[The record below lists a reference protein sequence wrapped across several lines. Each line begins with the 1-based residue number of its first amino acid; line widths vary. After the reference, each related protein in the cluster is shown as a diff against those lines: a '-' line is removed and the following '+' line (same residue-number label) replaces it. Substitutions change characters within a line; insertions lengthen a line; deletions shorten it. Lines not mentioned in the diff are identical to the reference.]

1 MKLTNRP
8 AMIKLFVA
16 GLLVCFASALSA
28 HPAYAQPSSR
38 LKRVLVLYWY
48 NKDHPWNVGFDQ
60 GFQHALQ
67 SSVDPTVEYYAEYLE
82 TNRFP
87 GEKQA
92 LLLRDYLK
100 AKYADRP
107 IDIVVANSDYS
118 LNFLLNYREEL
129 FTDRPVVFVATKS
142 PPNEQLEGA
151 GLTGI
156 LNINAYKENLDLAL
170 KLHPHVQQVFVIS
183 GTLDHDKRFETL
195 ARQELQGYESKV
207 QLVYLTDLS
216 LEELVAK
223 TKSLPA
229 RSIILHVWQQS
240 LDKQGRLLENGEMLA
255 AIGRST
261 NVPLYAMNCGTVF
274 SQPQAATD
282 RTGIIG
288 GYVTTARNSGSKAA
302 EIALKIAN
310 GARPQDIPVQ
320 NAPVEPIFDWR
331 ELQRWGINE
340 NQLPPGSI
348 VEFRQV
354 TFWTQYKWRILL
366 VTAVLLLQTSLIA
379 GLLIERR
386 RRSRATRG
394 LTESE
399 ERYRNVVQTQTEL
412 ICRYLPDTTLTFVN
426 DAYCRYFGKRKEEL
440 LGTKFIE
447 LIPENARPLALS
459 HVQSL
464 LNNPRIEIHE
474 HEAILPDGTTSW
486 QQWINHVIVSGNGR
500 IKELQGI
507 GRDITERKLAEEA
520 LQVSEKRFAKAFSA
534 NPQPMSLTTLD
545 DGRYI
550 DVNESFLQM
559 SGYDRREVIGSTS
572 LELGIFQEPED
583 RERLVGPLREN
594 GSVRNLEL
602 KFRTKGGEFRILLS
616 SAELIQLGG
625 QPCVLV
631 ASSDITERKRLEEQH
646 LHAENE
652 LSQLTARLFNLQ
664 DEERRR
670 IAREL
675 HDGTAQNLFAISID
689 IDLMRKQTSNGDSEI
704 NSLLDESATL
714 CEQSLQEI
722 RTLSYLLHPPL
733 LDQVGLVS
741 ALKWYVEGFTKRT
754 GIEVNVVAL
763 EGVGRM
769 GSEIETALFRIVQE
783 SLSNIRRHSGS
794 ETANIRLRRDS
805 REITLEI
812 KDQGKG
818 MNVHEHFGPT
828 AEMPELGVGIPGM
841 RQRLRQL
848 GGRLDIVSS
857 ASGTFVTAVIPLT
870 DVPGNGTKP
879 S

>member
-1 MKLTNRP
+1 
-8 AMIKLFVA
+8 
-16 GLLVCFASALSA
+16 
-28 HPAYAQPSSR
+28 
-38 LKRVLVLYWY
+38 
-48 NKDHPWNVGFDQ
+48 
-60 GFQHALQ
+60 
-67 SSVDPTVEYYAEYLE
+67 
-82 TNRFP
+82 
-87 GEKQA
+87 
-92 LLLRDYLK
+92 
-100 AKYADRP
+100 
-107 IDIVVANSDYS
+107 
-118 LNFLLNYREEL
+118 
-129 FTDRPVVFVATKS
+129 
-142 PPNEQLEGA
+142 
-151 GLTGI
+151 
-156 LNINAYKENLDLAL
+156 
-170 KLHPHVQQVFVIS
+170 
-183 GTLDHDKRFETL
+183 
-195 ARQELQGYESKV
+195 
-207 QLVYLTDLS
+207 
-216 LEELVAK
+216 
-223 TKSLPA
+223 
-229 RSIILHVWQQS
+229 
-240 LDKQGRLLENGEMLA
+240 
-255 AIGRST
+255 
-261 NVPLYAMNCGTVF
+261 
-274 SQPQAATD
+274 
-282 RTGIIG
+282 
-288 GYVTTARNSGSKAA
+288 
-302 EIALKIAN
+302 
-310 GARPQDIPVQ
+310 
-320 NAPVEPIFDWR
+320 
-331 ELQRWGINE
+331 
-340 NQLPPGSI
+340 
-348 VEFRQV
+348 
-354 TFWTQYKWRILL
+354 
-366 VTAVLLLQTSLIA
+366 
-379 GLLIERR
+379 
-386 RRSRATRG
+386 
-394 LTESE
+394 
-399 ERYRNVVQTQTEL
+399 
-412 ICRYLPDTTLTFVN
+412 
-426 DAYCRYFGKRKEEL
+426 
-440 LGTKFIE
+440 
-447 LIPENARPLALS
+447 
-459 HVQSL
+459 
-464 LNNPRIEIHE
+464 
-474 HEAILPDGTTSW
+474 
-486 QQWINHVIVSGNGR
+486 
-500 IKELQGI
+500 
-507 GRDITERKLAEEA
+507 
-520 LQVSEKRFAKAFSA
+520 
-534 NPQPMSLTTLD
+534 MSLTTLD
-545 DGRYI
+545 AGRYI

-559 SGYDRREVIGSTS
+559 SGYDRQQVIGNTS

-583 RERLVGPLREN
+583 RERLIGPLREN

-828 AEMPELGVGIPGM
+828 AGMPELGVGIPGM

-848 GGRLDIVSS
+848 GGRLDIITG
-857 ASGTFVTAVIPLT
+857 ASGTLVTAVIPLT
-870 DVPGNGTKP
+870 DVADNGTKP

>member
-1 MKLTNRP
+1 MKLTKAP
-8 AMIKLFVA
+8 AVIRLFVA
-16 GLLVCFASALSA
+16 GLSICFASLLSA
-28 HPAYAQPSSR
+28 QPAYAQPSSH

-60 GFQHALQ
+60 SFQNALQ
-67 SSVDPTVEYYAEYLE
+67 SSVDPTVEYYPEYLE

-87 GEKQA
+87 GEKQV
-92 LLLRDYLK
+92 LLLRDYLQE
-100 AKYADRP
+100 KYADHP
-107 IDIVVANSDYS
+107 IDIVVANSDDS
-118 LNFLLNYREEL
+118 LNFLLKYRDEL
-129 FTDRPVVFVATKS
+129 FTNSPIVFVTAQAPSK
-142 PPNEQLEGA
+142 EQLERGA

-156 LNINAYKENLDLAL
+156 LNINAYKETLDLAL
-170 KLHPHVQQVFVIS
+170 KLHRVRQVFVIS
-183 GTLDHDKRFETL
+183 GTLDHDKRFETI
-195 ARQELQGYESKV
+195 ARQELQGYETKV
-207 QLVYLTDLS
+207 QLVYLTDVS
-216 LEELVAK
+216 LKELIAK
-223 TKSLPA
+223 TSSLPEK
-229 RSIILHVWQQS
+229 SIILHTWQQS
-240 LDKQGRLLENGEMLA
+240 RDEQGHILENGEMLA
-255 AIGRST
+255 AIAKSA
-261 NVPLYAMNCGTVF
+261 NVPLYSMNPRTVF
-274 SQPQAATD
+274 SQAHLATH

-288 GYVTTARNSGSKAA
+288 GYSTTSQTSGSKAA
-302 EIALKIAN
+302 EIVLKIAN

-348 VEFRQV
+348 VDFRQV
-354 TFWTQYKWRILL
+354 TFWTQYKWRILV
-366 VTAVLLLQTSLIA
+366 VTAVLLLQTSLIT

-394 LTESE
+394 LAEGE

-426 DAYCRYFGKRKEEL
+426 DAYCRYFGKSQEEL
-440 LGTKFIE
+440 LGTKFLE

-464 LNNPRIEIHE
+464 VNNPRIEIHE
-474 HEAILPDGTTSW
+474 HEATLPDGTTSW
-486 QQWINHVIVSGNGR
+486 QQWVNHVIVSGNGR
-500 IKELQGI
+500 VKELQGI
-507 GRDITERKLAEEA
+507 GRDITERKLAERA
-520 LQVSEKRFAKAFSA
+520 LQVSEQRFAKAFSA

-550 DVNESFLQM
+550 DVNESFLRM

-594 GSVRNLEL
+594 DSVRNLEL
-602 KFRTKGGEFRILLS
+602 EFRTKGGEFRILLS

-631 ASSDITERKRLEEQH
+631 ASSDITERKRLEEER

-704 NSLLDESATL
+704 NTLLDESAML
-714 CEQSLQEI
+714 CEQALQEI

-741 ALKWYVEGFTKRT
+741 ALKWYVEGFSKRT
-754 GIEVNVVAL
+754 GIEVSLVAL
-763 EGVGRM
+763 DVGGRM

-783 SLSNIRRHSGS
+783 GLTNIRRHSCS
-794 ETANIRLRRDS
+794 ETASIRLRRDS
-805 REITLEI
+805 EQIFLEI
-812 KDQGKG
+812 QDHGRG
-818 MNVHEHFGPT
+818 MKIDTQSIPIE
-828 AEMPELGVGIPGM
+828 EMHELGVGIPGM

-857 ASGTFVTAVIPLT
+857 AAGTLVTAVIPLT
-870 DVPGNGTKP
+870 DLPGNGTKP

>member
-1 MKLTNRP
+1 MKLTKAP
-8 AMIKLFVA
+8 AMIRLFVA
-16 GLLVCFASALSA
+16 GLLVCFASSLSA
-28 HPAYAQPSSR
+28 YPASAQPSSH

-60 GFQHALQ
+60 SFQHALQ
-67 SSVDPTVEYYAEYLE
+67 ASVDPSVEYYPEYLE

-87 GEKQA
+87 GEQQA

-118 LNFLLNYREEL
+118 LNFLLKYREEL
-129 FTDRPVVFVATKS
+129 FTDSPVVFVATKS

-151 GLTGI
+151 RLTGI

-183 GTLDHDKRFETL
+183 GTLEHDKRFETI
-195 ARQELQGYESKV
+195 ARQELHGYETKV

-216 LEELVAK
+216 LEELIAK
-223 TKSLPA
+223 TSSLPEKSL
-229 RSIILHVWQQS
+229 ILHTWQQS
-240 LDKQGRLLENGEMLA
+240 RDEQGNVLENGEMLA
-255 AIGRST
+255 AIAESA
-261 NVPLYAMNCGTVF
+261 NVPLYSMNPRTVF
-274 SQPQAATD
+274 SQAQVPTH

-288 GYVTTARNSGSKAA
+288 GYSTTSQTSGSKAA
-302 EIALKIAN
+302 EIVLKIAN

-354 TFWTQYKWRILL
+354 TFWTQYKWRILV
-366 VTAVLLLQTSLIA
+366 VTAVLLLQTSLIT

-394 LTESE
+394 LAESE

-426 DAYCRYFGKRKEEL
+426 DAYCRYFGKSRKEL
-440 LGTKFIE
+440 LGTKFLE
-447 LIPENARPLALS
+447 LIPEHTRLVASS

-464 LNNPRIEIHE
+464 LENPRIEVNE
-474 HEAILPDGTTSW
+474 HEAIRPDGSISW
-486 QQWINHVIVSGNGR
+486 QQWVNYVIVNRNGG

-583 RERLVGPLREN
+583 RERLVRPLREN

-631 ASSDITERKRLEEQH
+631 ASSDITERKRLEEER

-741 ALKWYVEGFTKRT
+741 ALKWYVEGFSKRT
-754 GIEVNVVAL
+754 GIEVSLVAL
-763 EGVGRM
+763 DIGGRM

-783 SLSNIRRHSGS
+783 GLTNIRRHSCS
-794 ETANIRLRRDS
+794 ETASIRLRRDS
-805 REITLEI
+805 EQIFLEI
-812 KDQGKG
+812 HLF
-818 MNVHEHFGPT
+818 NP
-828 AEMPELGVGIPGM
+828 A
-841 RQRLRQL
+841 
-848 GGRLDIVSS
+848 
-857 ASGTFVTAVIPLT
+857 
-870 DVPGNGTKP
+870 
-879 S
+879 